1 MNKYLE
7 KQIKVR
13 EENLKY
19 DFLPSMI
26 EIIERPE
33 NKLAN
38 IILFVIIALII
49 TTLVWAG
56 IFKIDVAVTATGS
69 ILPEG
74 NVVKLDSISGGR
86 IAKIN
91 VKDGEYVKKGDMI
104 LSFDTKEAELSVSE
118 YEYNLKVL
126 EVQKE
131 VYKKLYDNLKKK
143 NNSSVKIKTSKYKK
157 YASFA
162 ETIVQE
168 NKLYEKKLSL
178 IKNSIEKEEYKQ
190 EYMYGILQNINT
202 LDSKIPSVKSSLQTA
217 NDNLKNLK
225 IKASVDGKVTQMSMI
240 SEGLLVKS
248 GETVGC
254 LIPKDKENIFIA
266 YVSDKD
272 ISQIRKKDK
281 VSIKIA
287 AYNDTKYEYMEGK
300 VISVGDVAINIEEKG
315 AMYMVEIQIKDLP
328 KDIKVGMEGS
338 CDIIIGKRTVLDYFL
353 EPFKEGFGSGLKER

>member
-74 NVVKLDSISGGR
+74 NVVKLDSINGGR

-91 VKDGEYVKKGDMI
+91 VKDGEYVKKGDVI

-131 VYKKLYDNLKKK
+131 V
-143 NNSSVKIKTSKYKK
+143 
-157 YASFA
+157 
-162 ETIVQE
+162 
-168 NKLYEKKLSL
+168 
-178 IKNSIEKEEYKQ
+178 
-190 EYMYGILQNINT
+190 
-202 LDSKIPSVKSSLQTA
+202 
-217 NDNLKNLK
+217 
-225 IKASVDGKVTQMSMI
+225 
-240 SEGLLVKS
+240 
-248 GETVGC
+248 
-254 LIPKDKENIFIA
+254 
-266 YVSDKD
+266 
-272 ISQIRKKDK
+272 
-281 VSIKIA
+281 
-287 AYNDTKYEYMEGK
+287 
-300 VISVGDVAINIEEKG
+300 
-315 AMYMVEIQIKDLP
+315 
-328 KDIKVGMEGS
+328 
-338 CDIIIGKRTVLDYFL
+338 
-353 EPFKEGFGSGLKER
+353 